1 MLKRE
6 IVGYSKE
13 HSQQAA
19 SSRPHKNTVY
29 YLALYRPPPRPGHRG
44 GLAEQEPDFCEEES
58 LHPKNSP
65 PSAAAS
71 SGGPQPQKSVTL
83 K

>member
-6 IVGYSKE
+6 IVGYSTE
-13 HSQQAA
+13 HSQQA